1 MKSMKIKKVI
11 FGFLIGLVLIL
22 FQAIQGWGLSV
33 AEELYEKAKTEHFMF
48 KKLALYNEA
57 IAMDKNLI
65 KARKDRAF
73 ILYYQGKYSEAID
86 DLTACIENG
95 LDGSEVRSLRA
106 KAFIA
111 LKEYQKARDD
121 LSMAIEMD
129 DQNREARLN
138 RALVNAHLKAY
149 NEAINDLKVL
159 LREDH
164 HDKTSKMAY
173 RLMGE
178 ILLDRGENEMARE
191 YFAKAGRWD
200 SILGI
205 SFPRGMYNAKV
216 LSVMGMIGLM
226 VSCAALIFKVDLP
239 APRRSKRR

>member
-1 MKSMKIKKVI
+1 MKLRKVI
-11 FGFLIGLVLIL
+11 FGVLTCLALIL
-22 FQAIQGWGLSV
+22 FQAIQGWGLSA
-33 AEELYEKAKTEHFMF
+33 AEELYEKAKMEPFMF
-48 KKLALYNEA
+48 KKLAIYNEA

-65 KARKDRAF
+65 NARKERAF
-73 ILYYQGKYSEAID
+73 ILYYQGRYLEAID

-121 LSMAIEMD
+121 LSIAIAFD
-129 DQNREARLN
+129 DQNREARLD
-138 RALVNAHLKAY
+138 RALANARLKEY

-164 HDKTSKMAY
+164 HDKTSKLAY

-178 ILLDRGENEMARE
+178 ILLARGENDIARE

-200 SILGI
+200 SVLGI
-205 SFPRGMYNAKV
+205 SFPGGMYNAKL
-216 LSVMGMIGLM
+216 LSVMGMIGLV

-239 APRRSKRR
+239 APRRSKKR